1 MPLIVLSTNL
11 TLPIFFT
18 CHILCRQAQPLLLSA
33 KVTQKHFRQATLYQK
48 CLCALP
54 GGIATLTLAN
64 NFAFSSTRFI
74 HAKAHLN
81 QVRNNAKSIYFA
93 TLQYSSPQ
101 NLYSLH
107 CCVLPFILALPCP
120 IPNTKNC
127 LFSSPEC
134 QTPFLHFPMSSLKFP
149 ARPPYQ
155 KSHCSELYQKSK
167 PVP

>member
-1 MPLIVLSTNL
+1 MPLIVLSNNL

-33 KVTQKHFRQATLYQK
+33 KVNAK
-48 CLCALP
+48 ALSTGYALSKLP
-54 GGIATLTLAN
+54 LRPAGGIATLTLAN
-64 NFAFSSTRFI
+64 SFAFSSTHSV

-107 CCVLPFILALPCP
+107 CCVLPFI
-120 IPNTKNC
+120 
-127 LFSSPEC
+127 
-134 QTPFLHFPMSSLKFP
+134 P
-149 ARPPYQ
+149 A
-155 KSHCSELYQKSK
+155 
-167 PVP
+167 